1 MNFLEIAFMYEA
13 CMFVGMKA
21 LLYNI
26 YEDCNGLL
34 YFMHLLGVAHWENA
48 KHLWGERKRQGRLRW
63 CVVRGH
69 MQTGHSQLMTYNK
82 YTYVR
87 TYIQNKLALT
97 LLVQGSLHLPQLV
110 RAVWLGCYSTVY
122 MYLAKEEC
130 ALTER
135 TWANTTI

>member
-1 MNFLEIAFMYEA
+1 MIGL
-13 CMFVGMKA
+13 
-21 LLYNI
+21 
-26 YEDCNGLL
+26 NGLL

-87 TYIQNKLALT
+87 TYIRTYIHTKQVGIDLASTRLAA
-97 LLVQGSLHLPQLV
+97 LASISQSGVV
-110 RAVWLGCYSTVY
+110 RMLQYCVHVSG
-122 MYLAKEEC
+122 
-130 ALTER
+130 
-135 TWANTTI
+135 